1 MTRRPTSL
9 GRADW
14 ITVARA
20 ALITKGID
28 GVRVERLAKM
38 LGVTI
43 GSFYWHF
50 ASRDALLDALLVDW
64 LQGNSR
70 PFYTTVEKAGPT
82 AAARFAAI
90 IQLLIEES
98 DYNPGYDIAVRD
110 WARTAP
116 KVARTVRRIDDRRI
130 GLLHRIFRDFGYT
143 EAEAFIRARVTY
155 FHQVGYYTLQIRESQ
170 EQRLVYAPLYLQ
182 ILAGPKASGFDPIVM
197 RKPKA
202 ASTLPK
208 PPRAPRRAGRPRDGA
223 A

>member
-1 MTRRPTSL
+1 MTRRSTSL

-20 ALITKGID
+20 TLITKGIE
-28 GVRVERLAKM
+28 GVKIERLAGI
-38 LGVTI
+38 LGVTV

-50 ASRDALLDALLVDW
+50 TTRGDLLDALLVDW

-70 PFYTTVEKAGPT
+70 PFYTAVENAGPT

-90 IQLLIEES
+90 IRMLIEET

-110 WARTAP
+110 WARNDP

-130 GLLHRIFRDFGYT
+130 SLLQRIFRDFGYT

-155 FHQVGYYTLQIRESQ
+155 FHQVGYYAMRVRETQ
-170 EQRLVYAPLYLQ
+170 EQRLAYAPLYLD
-182 ILAGPKASGFDPIVM
+182 ILAGPRASGFEPIVTREAIASM
-197 RKPKA
+197 QAANRKRER
-202 ASTLPK
+202 T
-208 PPRAPRRAGRPRDGA
+208 
-223 A
+223 